1 MSSDAVTVFFSYSHA
16 DEALRNELAK
26 HLSTLKRQRF
36 ITDWHDRKILPG
48 DEWDGTI
55 EDNLNTARVILL
67 LISADFIASDYCY
80 DTEIQ
85 KAMERHDAQ
94 EATVIPI
101 ILRSCDWS
109 DCPFGKLQ
117 ALPRNATAVK
127 SWLDQD
133 EAFTDIAKGIKKV
146 VNEIRANN
154 EVNQPVQ
161 ITRDQTKRESQSLS
175 KQEILILT
183 RKPPSLSTSQTSAQ
197 EKYRNRLQEYLVRR
211 KLTPLQEILLNQL
224 RQELK
229 LSESEAQQIL
239 SDEQAPLEKARSDYR
254 NALRGLIEAGHYP
267 IDEAT
272 RLELQELSESLQLPE
287 TEVKEIE
294 QPILAAALEKAR
306 RTYRNALEEL
316 IAAGHYPID
325 EQTRLEL
332 KQLQQTLHL
341 STSAVDQLKKPILE
355 NANKEYFLKSEQGI
369 DYSKLQNL
377 LQAKDW
383 KAADQETYEVM
394 NKILRNEWSSRGL
407 MNFPCIDLLSID
419 RLWVT
424 CSDGKFGFS
433 IQKEIYLSCGG
444 VADGKYY
451 EKAWQQFGDAVGWR
465 MDGSWMSYEELRWL
479 GDGPCGHMPCSFF
492 LVGWSLILPGSLAYR
507 LASCNT

>member
-154 EVNQPVQ
+154 E
-161 ITRDQTKRESQSLS
+161 RMS
-175 KQEILILT
+175 
-183 RKPPSLSTSQTSAQ
+183 
-197 EKYRNRLQEYLVRR
+197 EK
-211 KLTPLQEILLNQL
+211 
-224 RQELK
+224 
-229 LSESEAQQIL
+229 S
-239 SDEQAPLEKARSDYR
+239 
-254 NALRGLIEAGHYP
+254 
-267 IDEAT
+267 
-272 RLELQELSESLQLPE
+272 
-287 TEVKEIE
+287 
-294 QPILAAALEKAR
+294 
-306 RTYRNALEEL
+306 
-316 IAAGHYPID
+316 
-325 EQTRLEL
+325 
-332 KQLQQTLHL
+332 
-341 STSAVDQLKKPILE
+341 
-355 NANKEYFLKSEQGI
+355 
-369 DYSKLQNL
+369 
-377 LQAKDW
+377 
-383 KAADQETYEVM
+383 
-394 NKILRNEWSSRGL
+394 
-407 MNFPCIDLLSID
+407 
-419 RLWVT
+419 
-424 CSDGKFGFS
+424 
-433 IQKEIYLSCGG
+433 
-444 VADGKYY
+444 
-451 EKAWQQFGDAVGWR
+451 
-465 MDGSWMSYEELRWL
+465 
-479 GDGPCGHMPCSFF
+479 
-492 LVGWSLILPGSLAYR
+492 
-507 LASCNT
+507 